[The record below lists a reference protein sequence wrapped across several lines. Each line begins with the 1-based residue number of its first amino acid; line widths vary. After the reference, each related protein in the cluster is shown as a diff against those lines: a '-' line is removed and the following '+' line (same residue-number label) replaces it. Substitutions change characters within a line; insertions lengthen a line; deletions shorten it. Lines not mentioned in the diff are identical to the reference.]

1 MTHQDHPILYISL
14 GMADWTMIVVPSV
27 CSYSHYHVEN
37 IILTFDCLTHVSPI
51 LL

>member
-14 GMADWTMIVVPSV
+14 GMADWTMIVVTIV
-27 CSYSHYHVEN
+27 RSYSHYHVEN